1 MLSAY
6 GLLKLLHVV
15 SVVVWIGG
23 VMAVWTIV
31 PRLAQAGVG
40 TALPISARYGQTIA
54 GPASL
59 LVLATG
65 IAMVVVG
72 RIGSPLWVQWGF
84 AGILL
89 HFILGATLIR
99 ANFKTLGRVLSE
111 SPANDAPLGAILR
124 RIRVTN
130 WIYLL
135 LMLSIIAV
143 MVLKPTI

>member
-1 MLSAY
+1 
-6 GLLKLLHVV
+6 
-15 SVVVWIGG
+15 
-23 VMAVWTIV
+23 VWTIV
-31 PRLAQAGVG
+31 PRLARAGVA

-54 GPASL
+54 APASL
-59 LVLATG
+59 LVLITG
-65 IAMVVVG
+65 IAMVVIG

-111 SPANDAPLGAILR
+111 SPAPGAPLAAILR
-124 RIRVTN
+124 RIRVTS

-135 LMLSIIAV
+135 LMLSVVAV

>member
-31 PRLAQAGVG
+31 PRLARAGVA

-59 LVLATG
+59 LVLITG

-72 RIGSPLWVQWGF
+72 HLGSPLWVQWGF

-89 HFILGATLIR
+89 HFVLGATLIR
-99 ANFKTLGRVLSE
+99 ANFNALGRVLTE
-111 SPANDAPLGAILR
+111 SAADSAPLTAILR
-124 RIRVTN
+124 RIRVMS

-143 MVLKPTI
+143 MVLKPTV